1 MTEGVINTD
10 SEFLRELVRKSM
22 LDRSMLETKMG
33 FLEKEINE
41 IKLDRAYEK
50 GKNMGL
56 AGLVSA
62 ATAAVAH
69 FIPWGK

>member
-1 MTEGVINTD
+1 MSEGQINTD

-22 LDRSMLETKMG
+22 LDRSLLEAKMG
-33 FLEKEINE
+33 IMEKEIIE

-56 AGLVSA
+56 AGLVSV
-62 ATAAVAH
+62 ATTALAH